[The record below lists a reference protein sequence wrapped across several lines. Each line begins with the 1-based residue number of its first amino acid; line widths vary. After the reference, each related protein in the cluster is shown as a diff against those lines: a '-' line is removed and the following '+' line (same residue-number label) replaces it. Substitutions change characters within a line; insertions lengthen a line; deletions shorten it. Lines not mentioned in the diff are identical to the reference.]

1 MSNQRVTRLREDV
14 HRFIHDEDFE
24 MAMGALREG
33 LQAMHTVRQSRSDGQ
48 RGVEYVEKPS
58 HTVRITAAK
67 LMLEYGFGKPATRAE
82 INITDSASK
91 AASPAEIMSRFRS
104 SGMDLNEIIDVYTE
118 SVKEAPMEIENS
130 E

>member
-67 LMLEYGFGKPATRAE
+67 LMLESGFGKPATRAE